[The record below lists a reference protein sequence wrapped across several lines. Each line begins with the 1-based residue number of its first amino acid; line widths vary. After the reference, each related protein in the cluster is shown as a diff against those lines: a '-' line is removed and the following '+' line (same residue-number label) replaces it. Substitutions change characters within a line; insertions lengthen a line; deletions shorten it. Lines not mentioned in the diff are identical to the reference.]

1 MLGKAEKLK
10 VCSITEA
17 EDKIGPQEPVFFMG
31 PLMAGHISGIDQA
44 VKRYAVKGVCGV
56 GMSPASQQVM
66 DLLAKSNYT
75 AGGALFYLQG
85 GWAPEKVGWV
95 KRRMV
100 GVATKSIREG
110 LQSKGSRRSPEEDQQ
125 LNFLIHGGSYVAYEN
140 LKPVQEWMKTL

>member
-1 MLGKAEKLK
+1 M
-10 VCSITEA
+10 
-17 EDKIGPQEPVFFMG
+17 
-31 PLMAGHISGIDQA
+31 
-44 VKRYAVKGVCGV
+44 
-56 GMSPASQQVM
+56 
-66 DLLAKSNYT
+66 
-75 AGGALFYLQG
+75 
-85 GWAPEKVGWV
+85 GWV